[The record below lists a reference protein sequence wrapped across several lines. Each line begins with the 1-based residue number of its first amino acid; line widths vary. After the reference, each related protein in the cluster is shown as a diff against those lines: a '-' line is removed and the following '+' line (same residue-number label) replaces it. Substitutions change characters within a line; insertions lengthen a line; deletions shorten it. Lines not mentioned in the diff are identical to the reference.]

1 MKRQWPCRLL
11 CLLAVGLAT
20 AQAQT
25 PKAKVEVPE
34 GLLESAAYW
43 QENARADLARQ
54 ALEKYLQTQPD
65 DARAWYRLGMLG
77 IEMGEPQRCTEVV
90 RRMREAL
97 PPSPYREALAAR
109 CRVATRDRL
118 EMAAVRRLAEARQ
131 YAEAARAFEAL
142 FDEGIP
148 GGELGVEYLWLRSQ
162 AGASWQTLHPSY
174 VRMAREFPEHPEV
187 QMAYAGHLA
196 ENPDTAREAIARVRS
211 LRKVTDNEARALRYW
226 RTALRNLSGAAD
238 IESQVR
244 VYLDV
249 DPNNPEFQR
258 MAARAARSDLRSRA
272 GTLSERGNHAEA
284 RRLLR
289 AAVERFPDDPWLRHD
304 LARAHIALQ
313 QPDAAREVVRAGVS
327 RQRSDP
333 TMRYVEALILRS
345 LDEAAQAVAALE
357 AVPAHRRTAA
367 MAELL
372 DTLRFRQC
380 LQRHSAEGLLDCS
393 LRAGSAPERWR
404 SLIDAWA
411 QADILDEGV
420 ERLARWRD
428 ENTSTPAMTRVWAD
442 LLSRTGRHDDA
453 RAVLVEL
460 RDSMLARATDA
471 ELMDA
476 LVAVTLRAH
485 AADGAAGAIRELL
498 GSLRGSDF
506 PPRDRYRWAAQ
517 LESALG
523 NNDAARANY
532 ARLLACCET
541 AVTVEERLA
550 YARLLA
556 QSGDEAATQDQL
568 ETAFDAAESPA
579 TRATIAA
586 LAADIAPAPVAE
598 PMLASALEGRP
609 EDPWL
614 RHDLARI
621 QIAMGQPARAREL
634 MEAGVEAY
642 PDEAEMRFAAG
653 LILETIASPEEA
665 LAQVE
670 AIPEVRRSAGMQALA
685 QRMRFEQCL
694 DAAEASDDWATCEEH
709 AAEDASRWRRL
720 TLARLR
726 FGRTSEALAAFEAWY
741 EGREETL
748 DAAIAA
754 ARVYGAAG
762 RDQEVASVLQAWRRR
777 DDVPPDAR
785 LALFEAE
792 AEWRLAN
799 QASPKQLQP
808 LLEAVAALADRMPDK
823 RPALRL
829 LGRVHLALDQPAQAV
844 RRFERVLATGVPPLE
859 DRLAYAEA
867 LYAHDADQAARQ
879 SLEAAWVQSET
890 LEDRLAVARAWQPS
904 KAQDARENPYLE
916 ILRAEEGA
924 HPQVLMLAADAA
936 LEADAPADAMQF
948 YLQAS
953 EMPGT
958 EAETLQRRMA
968 ALRAR
973 RQGMLAGGYDLAA
986 VPGVAGFSGRRL
998 ETLMVELRT
1007 PVNWDD
1013 QWILKLDAT
1022 EMDVGRLSADD
1033 AVDFGQFATIA
1044 PNARSAF
1051 FPQERGIERGV
1062 GLGLAYQGEHW
1073 RLDLGTTPLGFP
1085 RPYLVG
1091 GVAYNDRWK
1100 GHQWRVDLS
1109 RRAVTATFLSFA
1121 GDTDPVSG
1129 RFWGIPRSDG
1139 VSFGIARYAARYDY
1153 SASVYL
1159 HRIAG
1164 KNIPDNNGVI
1174 ARASTNRQIAE
1185 WFGQRVYVGVGI
1197 SHWAYERNQRFYTF
1211 GHGGYYSPQGFT
1223 TLSLPLYV
1231 QGGGTR
1237 WSYAAQLGYAY
1248 TRSREDEAD
1257 YFPGRPDLQAAARA
1271 AGEDPVYAGG
1281 SGGGA
1286 SLQAEFS
1293 TEYALT
1299 DRLGIGARFAI
1310 NRADFYE
1317 PNFLTL
1323 YFRHSLGT
1331 GTPHIRFPP
1340 RRITPYRD
1348 S

>member
-1 MKRQWPCRLL
+1 MRRQWPGALL
-11 CLLAVGLAT
+11 LLLMCAAAT
-20 AQAQT
+20 AEQAT
-25 PKAKVEVPE
+25 PTERLEVPE

-43 QENARADLARQ
+43 KENARADLARQ
-54 ALEKYLQTQPD
+54 ALEKYLQTRPD

-77 IEMGEPQRCTEVV
+77 IDMGEPQRCTEVV

-97 PPSPYREALAAR
+97 PPSPYQQALAGR

-142 FDEGIP
+142 FDDGIP

-174 VRMAREFPEHPEV
+174 VRIARDFPEHPEV

-196 ENPDTAREAIARVRS
+196 EGPDTAREAITLIRT
-211 LRKVTDNEARALRYW
+211 LRAQSDNEARALRYW
-226 RTALRNLSGAAD
+226 RSALRNLSGAAD

-244 VYLDV
+244 AYLEV
-249 DPNNPEFQR
+249 DPGNAEFQR
-258 MAARAARSDLRSRA
+258 MAARVARADLRTRA
-272 GTLSERGNHAEA
+272 GALSERGDHVGA

-289 AAVERFPDDPWLRHD
+289 AAVDRFPDDPWLRHD
-304 LARAHIALQ
+304 LARAHIALG
-313 QPDAAREVVRAGVS
+313 QPGAAREVVRAGVS
-327 RQRSDP
+327 RRGADP

-345 LDEAAQAVAALE
+345 LDDAAQAVTALE
-357 AVPAHRRTAA
+357 AIPAHRRTAA
-367 MAELL
+367 MSELL

-380 LQRHSAEGLLDCS
+380 LQRQSADGLLDCS
-393 LRAGSAPERWR
+393 VRAGDSPERWR
-404 SLIDAWA
+404 SLMEAWT
-411 QADILDEGV
+411 QAGILEKGV

-428 ENTSTPAMTRVWAD
+428 EHTSTPAMTRVWAD
-442 LLSRTGRHDDA
+442 LLSRAGRHEKA

-460 RDSMLARATDA
+460 RRAHPAQAADA
-471 ELMDA
+471 DLMED
-476 LVAVTLRAH
+476 LVGVTLRAH
-485 AADGAAGAIRELL
+485 AADSAVGAIRALL
-498 GSLRGSDF
+498 DTLRGSRF
-506 PPRDRYRWAAQ
+506 SATDRYRWAAQ
-517 LESALG
+517 LHAALRDD
-523 NNDAARANY
+523 DAARAEY
-532 ARLLACCET
+532 ARLLACCEIAMT
-541 AVTVEERLA
+541 IEDRLA

-556 QSGDEAATQDQL
+556 KSGDTAAMKDQL
-568 ETAFDAAESPA
+568 EKAFDEADTAAD
-579 TRATIAA
+579 RATVAA
-586 LAADIAPAPVAE
+586 LAADIAPASLAA
-598 PMLASALEGRP
+598 PMLASALEEGP
-609 EDPWL
+609 DDPWL

-621 QIAMGQPARAREL
+621 QIAMGQPARARQL

-642 PDEAEMRFAAG
+642 PDQAEMRFAAG
-653 LILETIASPEEA
+653 LILETIASAEEA

-670 AIPEVRRSAGMQALA
+670 AIPEAQRSAGMQALA
-685 QRMRFEQCL
+685 QRMRFERCL
-694 DAAEASDDWATCEEH
+694 DTAQEDDGLAACERH
-709 AAEDASRWRRL
+709 AGEDASRWRRL

-726 FGRTSEALAAFEAWY
+726 SGKTSEALAAFEAWY
-741 EGREETL
+741 AGRE
-748 DAAIAA
+748 DALEAA
-754 ARVYGAAG
+754 LAAVQVYGVAG
-762 RDQEVASVLQAWRRR
+762 RDREVASVLQAWRER
-777 DDVPPDAR
+777 DGLPPDAR
-785 LALFEAE
+785 LALYEAE
-792 AEWRLAN
+792 ADWRLADE
-799 QASPKQLQP
+799 ASPRQMQP
-808 LLEAVAALADRMPDK
+808 LLEAVAALADRMPDP

-829 LGRVHLALDQPAQAV
+829 LGRVHRALDQPTQAV
-844 RRFERVLATGVPPLE
+844 RRYERVLATGAPRLE

-867 LYAHDADQAARQ
+867 LYAHEADQAARQ
-879 SLEAAWVQSET
+879 T
-890 LEDRLAVARAWQPS
+890 LETAWSQSGTLEERLAVARAWQPA
-904 KAQDARENPYLE
+904 KGQDARDNPYLAT
-916 ILRAEEGA
+916 LRATEGA

-936 LEADAPADAMQF
+936 LDADAPVDAMQI
-948 YLQAS
+948 YQQAS
-953 EMPGT
+953 EVTGAK
-958 EAETLQRRMA
+958 AEQLQRRMA

-973 RQGMLAGGYDLAA
+973 RQGLLAGGYDLAA

-998 ETLMVELRT
+998 ETLMVEWRT

-1013 QWILKLDAT
+1013 QWVLKLDLT
-1022 EMDVGRLSADD
+1022 EMDVGRLSEVD
-1033 AVDFGQFATIA
+1033 AVDFGQFAAIA
-1044 PNARSAF
+1044 PNARPAF

-1062 GLGLAYQGEHW
+1062 GLGLAYEGEHW
-1073 RLDLGTTPLGFP
+1073 RLDLGSTPLGFP

-1091 GVAYNDRWK
+1091 GLTYSDRWQ
-1100 GHQWRVDLS
+1100 GHQWNVDLS
-1109 RRAVTATFLSFA
+1109 RRAVTATFLSYA

-1185 WFGQRVYVGVGI
+1185 WLGQRIYVGIGI

-1211 GHGGYYSPQGFT
+1211 GHGGYYSPQAFT
-1223 TLSLPLYV
+1223 TFSLPLYV

-1286 SLQAEFS
+1286 SLQAEFA
-1293 TEYALT
+1293 TEYVLT

-1317 PNFLTL
+1317 PNFMTL

-1331 GTPHIRFPP
+1331 GTPPIRFPP
-1340 RRITPYRD
+1340 RRISPYRD
-1348 S
+1348 R